1 VSIDPEKLIFILIVA
16 VLVLGPDRLPQAA
29 RTMGRI
35 IGEVRRY
42 TSAFQSE
49 VKDVLAEPRAI
60 IDAAVH
66 DAEMRSH
73 LESRNGTAA
82 TGDAQAPARNGAA
95 SVGAVDDADGPSGG
109 DGASGA
115 EGPVNA
121 GAGRSNPGPGRPDRG
136 TPEPRTTSLAGAP
149 DDPALN

>member
-1 VSIDPEKLIFILIVA
+1 MSIDPEKLIFILIVA

-82 TGDAQAPARNGAA
+82 TGDVEGPPLNGAA
-95 SVGAVDDADGPSGG
+95 SVGAVDGA

-115 EGPVNA
+115 DGPANAGPV
-121 GAGRSNPGPGRPDRG
+121 RSNRGPGRPDRG
-136 TPEPRTTSLAGAP
+136 TPEPRSTSLAGAP